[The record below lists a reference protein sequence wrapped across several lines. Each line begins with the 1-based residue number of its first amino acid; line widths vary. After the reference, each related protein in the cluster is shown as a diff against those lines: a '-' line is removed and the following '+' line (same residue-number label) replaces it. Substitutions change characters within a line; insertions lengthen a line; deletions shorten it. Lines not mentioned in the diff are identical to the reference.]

1 MTHTFTRAAL
11 SLLAL
16 VMMAGAA
23 LAADPG
29 LPIAVNSEASDQKAG
44 SLLYYNAYTSDAT
57 NPSAADTRVNIT
69 NTSDQSGVAVHLF
82 FVNAANCQV
91 ADSFICLTE
100 NQTASFVTSDLD
112 PGTSGY
118 IVALASFS
126 DGTPRQFNFLIGDE
140 YVKYTSGHAAN
151 LGAVAFS
158 KLAAGNLIS
167 TDGSLAGLF
176 FDGLNLAGS
185 YDRAPRVVAV
195 DNIPARA
202 DGNDTLLILN
212 RVGGDLSTS
221 TAPIGPLFGILYDD
235 AETPLSFT
243 SAGGCQL
250 RLSINNNFPR
260 TAPRVETHI
269 PSGRSGWMRINAS
282 NNIAIIGAVIN
293 RGDGNA
299 AFDGGHNLHHLT
311 LTNTASLT
319 IPVFPSNC
327 PDDRPSL

>member
-16 VMMAGAA
+16 VLLTGAA
-23 LAADPG
+23 LAQDPG
-29 LPIAVNSEASDQKAG
+29 VPYPANSEASDQKAG

-57 NPSAADTRVNIT
+57 NPSNADTRINIT
-69 NTSDQSGVAVHLF
+69 NTNSFSAVAVHLF

-100 NQTASFVTSDLD
+100 NQTASFLTSDLD

-118 IVALASFS
+118 IVAVATTV
-126 DGTPRQFNFLIGDE
+126 DGLPARFNFLIGDE
-140 YVKYTSGHAAN
+140 YVKYASGHSAN

-158 KLAAGNLIS
+158 KLNDTVILDA
-167 TDGSLAGLF
+167 DRVLAL
-176 FDGLNLAGS
+176 LNLDGIT
-185 YDRAPRVVAV
+185 YNRAARVVAV

-212 RVGGDLSTS
+212 AVGGNLST
-221 TAPIGPLFGILYDD
+221 TATTMGPLFGILYDD

-243 SAGGCQL
+243 SIGGCQF
-250 RLSINNNFPR
+250 RQSINNTFPR

-269 PSGRSGWMRINAS
+269 PSGRSGWMRIS
-282 NNIAIIGAVIN
+282 SSVGVPLVGAVIN
-293 RGDGNA
+293 RGDGDA

-311 LTNTASLT
+311 LAVTSLI

-327 PDDRPSL
+327 PDGPIIPTPAGD